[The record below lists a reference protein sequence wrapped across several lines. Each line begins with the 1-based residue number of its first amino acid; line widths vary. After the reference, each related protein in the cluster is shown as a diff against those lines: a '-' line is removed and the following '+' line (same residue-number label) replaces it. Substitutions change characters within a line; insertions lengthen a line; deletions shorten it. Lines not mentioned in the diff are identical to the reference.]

1 MQKKLFRSLR
11 WALLG
16 FAIFLTACDS
26 VEERAQRHYDR
37 AIELL
42 AAGEPE
48 KAALEFR
55 NAVELNQEFN
65 KARLELAKLQEGE
78 RRFSA
83 ALQNYS
89 KIIEIDPNHIGA
101 LVRSANIL
109 IVAGHVERAMDSM
122 EHAYRLAPDDLNVLL
137 TRSLGYLRL
146 GNYEEAVKFAE
157 EALTLAPAEP
167 KVGLVLASDHF
178 RRGEYKEAESVI
190 DRFLEVNPRDVSLNI
205 LRIRVLE
212 QLGESEKLSAHLR
225 NMTRLYPNSLE
236 VRRVLARWYISQED
250 MANAEAQLRKLRD
263 IQPDSD
269 ESLRNLIQFI
279 SDTRGEQ
286 AAREEMQIQI
296 AKADSDEQRV
306 PLKVMLAEMDYTAGN
321 TEEAYAA
328 VNAMLAS
335 EDETGPI
342 VEARL
347 LLGQFKAR
355 EKKFDEALQAANS
368 VLAADRKNAIALG
381 LQAAIHSE
389 QGRHEQAVI
398 DVRAAMNES
407 PRNAKLR
414 RLAAR
419 IYERNGNTELA
430 MESLATTVV
439 LSGYDPTYA
448 QEYAAA
454 LRRTGEIRA
463 IEAVLT
469 ETVRR
474 HPKNRELLAALA
486 AARLRLEDWAGAEQ
500 AARVLRAIEKD
511 GGSADR
517 IRAVVLTGQQRYGE
531 SIELLQRLAE
541 SNAENASIMA
551 ALTQVYIKAGQTSQ
565 ARAYINQVLAE
576 NPNNAAA
583 LRISGAL
590 HALADNAEGAEQSF
604 RDSILADPEDPMGFV
619 VLGRFLRDNDR
630 PEEAEEI
637 IRAGVANVPGNVA
650 LHIHLADLLLE
661 RGEFDQAIK
670 EFETVYDLQPD
681 SLIAANNLAS
691 MLADFHA
698 SSPDL
703 VDRAYAIAQRL
714 AGSRNPAHQDTYGWI
729 LYLRGEYTLALRS
742 LRPAAEQLPNDPWVQ
757 YHTGMVYS
765 KLNQSENAR
774 HHLQAA
780 LDAGGAH
787 MFPLREQ
794 VQEALDALPTQ

>member
-1 MQKKLFRSLR
+1 MQKKLLRSLR
-11 WALLG
+11 WAVLG
-16 FAIFLTACDS
+16 FAVILSACDS
-26 VEERAQRHYDR
+26 VEDRAQRHYDK

-55 NAVELNQEFN
+55 NAVELNQDFN
-65 KARLELAKLQEGE
+65 AARFELAKIQESE
-78 RRFSA
+78 RRLSA
-83 ALQNYS
+83 ALQNYI
-89 KIIEIDPNHIGA
+89 KIVDIDPNHVGA

-109 IVAGHVERAMDSM
+109 IVAGHVERAMESM
-122 EHAYRLAPDDLNVLL
+122 EHAYRLAPDDLSVLL
-137 TRSLGYLRL
+137 TKSLGHLRM
-146 GNYEEAVKFAE
+146 GEYDQAVQFAE
-157 EALTLAPAEP
+157 EALVLAPAEP
-167 KVGLVLASDHF
+167 KVGLVMASDHF
-178 RRGEYKEAESVI
+178 RRGDYKEADTVI

-212 QLGESEKLSAHLR
+212 QLGETEKLSAHLQ
-225 NMTRLYPNSLE
+225 NMARLYPDSLE
-236 VRRVLARWYISQED
+236 VRRVLARWYISQD
-250 MANAEAQLRKLRD
+250 DLTNAETQLRKLRD

-269 ESLRNLIQFI
+269 EALRNLIQFV

-286 AAREEMQIQI
+286 AAREEVQAQIV
-296 AKADSDEQRV
+296 KAQTDAQRV
-306 PLKVMLAEMDYTAGN
+306 PLQVMLAEMDYTAGN
-321 TEEAYAA
+321 TDAAYALLDS
-328 VNAMLAS
+328 MMS
-335 EDETGPI
+335 REDQTGPV

-355 EKKFDEALQAANS
+355 EGKFEEALQAANS

-381 LQAAIHSE
+381 LLAAIHSE
-389 QGRHEQAVI
+389 QGEHEQAVI

-419 IYERNGNTELA
+419 IYERNGNNDLA

-439 LSGYDPTYA
+439 LSGYDPDYA

-454 LRRTGEIRA
+454 LRRTDQTRA

-469 ETVRR
+469 ETARR
-474 HPKNRELLAALA
+474 HPNNRELLAALA
-486 AARLRLEDWAGAEQ
+486 AARLRLQDWTGAEQ
-500 AARVLRAIEKD
+500 AARVLRAIEAGD
-511 GGSADR
+511 SADR

-551 ALTQVYIKAGQTSQ
+551 ALTQVYVKAGQTSQ

-576 NPNNAAA
+576 NPENAAA

-590 HALADNAEGAEQSF
+590 HALGDDMESAEQSF
-604 RDSILADPEDPMGFV
+604 RDAILADPEDPLGFL
-619 VLGRFLRDNDR
+619 VLGRFLRDNERRD
-630 PEEAEEI
+630 EAEEI

-650 LHIHLADLLLE
+650 LHIHLADLLLQ
-661 RGEFDQAIK
+661 RGEYDQAIQ
-670 EFETVYDLQPD
+670 EFEIVYDLQPD

-698 SSPDL
+698 SNPEL

-714 AGSRNPAHQDTYGWI
+714 AGSRNPAHMDTYGWI

-742 LRPAAEQLPNDPWVQ
+742 LRPAAEQLRNDPWVQ
-757 YHTGMVYS
+757 YHAGMVYA
-765 KLNQSENAR
+765 KLNQPENAR
-774 HHLQAA
+774 RHLQAA
-780 LDAGGAH
+780 LDVGGSH

-794 VQEALDALPTQ
+794 AQQALDALPTQ

>member
-16 FAIFLTACDS
+16 FAVFLTACDS

-37 AIELL
+37 AVELL

-48 KAALEFR
+48 KASLEFR

-65 KARLELAKLQEGE
+65 EARFELAKIQESE
-78 RRFSA
+78 RRLSA
-83 ALQNYS
+83 ALQNYL
-89 KIIEIDPNHIGA
+89 KVLDNDPNHIGA
-101 LVRSANIL
+101 LVRSANIM
-109 IVAGHVERAMDSM
+109 IVAGHVERAMESM
-122 EHAYRLAPDDLNVLL
+122 EHAYRLAPDNLNVLL
-137 TRSLGYLRL
+137 TRSLGYLRQ
-146 GNYEEAVKFAE
+146 GNYEEAVKYAE

-178 RRGEYKEAESVI
+178 RRGDYAEAEGVI

-212 QLGESEKLSAHLR
+212 QLGENEKLAAHLQ
-225 NMTRLYPNSLE
+225 NMARLYPNSLE

-250 MANAEAQLRKLRD
+250 MANAETQLRKLRD
-263 IQPDSD
+263 IEPESD
-269 ESLRNLIQFI
+269 EALRNLIQFV

-286 AAREEMQIQI
+286 AAREEVQIQI
-296 AKADSDEQRV
+296 AKADSEAQRI
-306 PLKVMLAEMDYTAGN
+306 PLQVMLAEMDYTAGN
-321 TEEAYAA
+321 TDSAYALL
-328 VNAMLAS
+328 NSMMS
-335 EDETGPI
+335 REEETGPV

-355 EKKFDEALQAANS
+355 EEKFDEALQAANS

-381 LQAAIHSE
+381 LLAAIHSE
-389 QGRHEQAVI
+389 QGQHEQAVI
-398 DVRAAMNES
+398 NVRAAMNES

-419 IYERNGNTELA
+419 IYERNGNTDLA

-439 LSGYDPTYA
+439 LSGYDPDYA

-454 LRRTGEIRA
+454 LRRTDQTRA
-463 IEAVLT
+463 IEAVLS

-474 HPKNRELLAALA
+474 HPRNRELLAALA
-486 AARLRLEDWAGAEQ
+486 AARLRLQDWAGAEQ
-500 AARVLRAIEKD
+500 AARVLRAID
-511 GGSADR
+511 GGGDSADR
-517 IRAVVLTGQQRYGE
+517 IRTVVLTGQQRYGE

-541 SNAENASIMA
+541 SNTENASIMA
-551 ALTQVYIKAGQTSQ
+551 ALTQVYVKAGQTSQ
-565 ARAYINQVLAE
+565 ARAYINQVLAN
-576 NPNNAAA
+576 NPTNAAA

-590 HALADNAEGAEQSF
+590 HALSDEMESAEQSF
-604 RDSILADPEDPMGFV
+604 RDSILANPGDPLGFL

-630 PEEAEEI
+630 QEEAEEI

-650 LHIHLADLLLE
+650 LHIHLADVLLQ

-670 EFETVYDLQPD
+670 EFEVVYDLQPD
-681 SLIAANNLAS
+681 SLVAANNLAS

-698 SSPDL
+698 SSPEL
-703 VDRAYAIAQRL
+703 IDRAYAIAQRL
-714 AGSRNPAHQDTYGWI
+714 AGSRNPAHLDTYGWI

-742 LRPAAEQLPNDPWVQ
+742 LRPAAEQLRNDPWVQ
-757 YHTGMVYS
+757 YHAGMVYS
-765 KLNQSENAR
+765 KLNQPANAR
-774 HHLQAA
+774 RHLQAA
-780 LDAGGAH
+780 LDAGGSY

-794 VQEALDALPTQ
+794 AQDALDALPTQ